1 MLHIRQIK
9 SSQTTLLKLT
19 GQFDHQASIGIESL
33 VLGAHELGFK
43 QVILD
48 FSEVT
53 SADSISLQHLVRWYE
68 KIQPF
73 HVKLTI
79 ANPHPRI
86 QKVLRESPL
95 PDLIPIRTYDLEA
108 V

>member
-9 SSQTTLLKLT
+9 YPHTTLFKLT
-19 GQFDHQASIGIESL
+19 GQFDHQSSVGIETL
-33 VLGAHELGFK
+33 VLGAHELGFR

-48 FSEVT
+48 FSDVT
-53 SADSISLQHLVRWYE
+53 SIDSISLRHLCTWYD
-68 KIQPF
+68 KIHPH

-86 QKVLRESPL
+86 REVLESL
-95 PDLIPIRTYDLEA
+95 ITEIIPIRTYNLEA
-108 V
+108 I